1 MKKQYELN
9 GATFTVVKD
18 IPCNLSVRGV
28 TLDNVYKRPSS
39 DKLTAFYAWS
49 SWADRMNR
57 AYAHNTGNSYIA
69 SMYISSATS
78 WFYTLVFRGVV
89 MDIVEKRHNC
99 CIRRVRRFIAC
110 ATGRNNYIKFTSE
123 YTEAI

>member
-9 GATFTVVKD
+9 GATFKVVKD
-18 IPCNLSVRGV
+18 IPCNLSNRGE
-28 TLDNVYKRPSS
+28 TLYSVYKRPSS

-57 AYAHNTGNSYIA
+57 AYCHNNGNSYI
-69 SMYISSATS
+69 SNMYISSATG
-78 WFYTLVFRGVV
+78 WFYTLVVSGVV
-89 MDIVEKRHNC
+89 MEQVETRHNC
-99 CIRRVRRFIAC
+99 TIRKVRHFIAC
-110 ATGRNNYIKFTSE
+110 ATGRNNYIKFTRE